1 MFVCWNHALLNQQN
15 SGRTKKVPT
24 STNPSNQRAE
34 WYTITV
40 MSPEVE
46 SPCSRSKT
54 TLKQLKAT
62 NTRTQTE
69 KKNTLTFELP
79 ILPEVTLNLRCK
91 LASSFPYFM
100 ARDVSIFFSLREKL
114 KCHSAAKKQRSL
126 EKQKKTKI
134 KMMQLLRAQ
143 AARALSMSSNSGW
156 FLTKSVWTRDQ
167 FVLPVR
173 GWCRQ
178 HSGSHIHDTTHK

>member
-1 MFVCWNHALLNQQN
+1 M
-15 SGRTKKVPT
+15 
-24 STNPSNQRAE
+24 
-34 WYTITV
+34 

-126 EKQKKTKI
+126 EKQKKNKNKNDATAESTGRSCPQYVI
-134 KMMQLLRAQ
+134 KQWVVFDKVGLNPRPVRAACTRVVQ
-143 AARALSMSSNSGW
+143 AAFRVSYSRYNSQV
-156 FLTKSVWTRDQ
+156 KSRTRPR
-167 FVLPVR
+167 V
-173 GWCRQ
+173 
-178 HSGSHIHDTTHK
+178 